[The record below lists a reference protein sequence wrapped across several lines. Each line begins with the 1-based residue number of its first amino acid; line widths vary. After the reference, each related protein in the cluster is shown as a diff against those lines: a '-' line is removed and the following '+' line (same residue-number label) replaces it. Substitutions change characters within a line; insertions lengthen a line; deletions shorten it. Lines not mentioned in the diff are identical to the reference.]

1 MTDSERD
8 PLVHRAIGELRRL
21 PATNEAAIK
30 RVVAAAAAAR
40 LTPADDDGEMTISRQ
55 SSPLRVWTV
64 VGIAAAAAFVGFTL
78 RGVYSPNPPAEQL
91 AVDAASSPTTTALRP
106 VAGVDRE
113 ALPIPQQFVF
123 NNNRARRISV
133 VGDFNR
139 WNPAA
144 TPMTRSPDGELWSV
158 TIPIAPG
165 RHMYGFMVDDT
176 LLVLDPRAPKQR
188 DPDLGTEGSVIIVGR
203 P

>member
-1 MTDSERD
+1 MTDIERD
-8 PLVHRAIGELRRL
+8 PLMHRAIDELRRL
-21 PATNEAAIK
+21 PPTNEAAIK
-30 RVVAAAAAAR
+30 RVVGAAAAAR
-40 LTPADDDGEMTISRQ
+40 LIPADDDGEVTILRR
-55 SSPLRVWTV
+55 SSPLRMWSVA
-64 VGIAAAAAFVGFTL
+64 GIAAAAAFVGFIL
-78 RGVYSPNPPAEQL
+78 RGVYSPSSSAERA
-91 AVDAASSPTTTALRP
+91 AVEVASTPNTSALRA
-106 VAGVDRE
+106 VASVDRE
-113 ALPIPQQFVF
+113 ALPTPQQFVF

-144 TPMTRSPDGELWSV
+144 TPMTRSSDGELWSV

-176 LLVLDPRAPKQR
+176 LLVLDPRAPKAR
-188 DPDLGTEGSVIIVGR
+188 DPDLGTEGSVVIVGR